1 MSLKQ
6 ICIINMYEKL
16 FKLLIYCGK
25 TIKILVIINK
35 LKNVD
40 GTMIIALYIAN
51 DSNSKEF
58 ANIIRETLLELDPEV
73 EIIKIEDEVLNE
85 DNWENLMKDFSI
97 QKANCIISVGDTGT
111 FLRVI
116 FLSKSSIPVVAASSE
131 SVSFFTEI
139 NPINLKY
146 TLASILKRKYDVDDY
161 HRVVFQDSVTNIPI
175 PALNEIAIFPKDSA
189 LLMNYTLIIDKNQL
203 YRGRAD
209 GLIVSTSLG
218 STGYALSSGGPIA
231 FGNPD
236 VLIIVPV
243 NPLNK
248 EHIPLVVPIDS
259 EIKLVNLRSR
269 SPLEVIIDGQMRIG
283 IDEEILVRK
292 SSSKARIIRLQAK
305 KNILAK
311 LRNRLVELDLRS
323 LERVPP
329 SAKYIFKLLL
339 TEGEMTQKELIESTG
354 LPNRTVRNA
363 LSILKEKGVINQRPH
378 LRDARQSIYFVD

>member
-1 MSLKQ
+1 
-6 ICIINMYEKL
+6 MYEKL

-378 LRDARQSIYFVD
+378 LRDARQSIYFVN

>member
-1 MSLKQ
+1 
-6 ICIINMYEKL
+6 
-16 FKLLIYCGK
+16 
-25 TIKILVIINK
+25 
-35 LKNVD
+35 
-40 GTMIIALYIAN
+40 MIMALYVSN
-51 DSNSKEF
+51 DSNSQKF
-58 ANIIRETLLELDPEV
+58 AGIIKETLLEIDPDV
-73 EIIKIEDEVLNE
+73 EIIEFEDDELNE
-85 DNWENLMKDFSI
+85 NNWENQMKDFST
-97 QKANCIISVGDTGT
+97 QKASCIISVGDAGT
-111 FLRVI
+111 FLRAI
-116 FLSKSSIPVVAASSE
+116 FLSRSSVPVVAASSE

-139 NPINLKY
+139 SPVNLQY
-146 TLASILKRKYDVDDY
+146 TLTSILNQKYDVDNY
-161 HRVVFQDSVTNIPI
+161 HRVVFLDSGRSMPI

-269 SPLEVIIDGQMRIG
+269 SPLEAIIDGQIRIG
-283 IDEEILVRK
+283 IDEEVLVRK
-292 SSSKARIIRLQAK
+292 SSSTARIIRFHAK

>member
-1 MSLKQ
+1 
-6 ICIINMYEKL
+6 
-16 FKLLIYCGK
+16 
-25 TIKILVIINK
+25 
-35 LKNVD
+35 
-40 GTMIIALYIAN
+40 MIIALYIAK
-51 DSNSKEF
+51 DSNSKNF
-58 ANIIRETLLELDPEV
+58 ANVIKETLAELDAETEIIEV
-73 EIIKIEDEVLNE
+73 EDETINE
-85 DNWENLMKDFSI
+85 ENWENLLKDFSTL
-97 QKANCIISVGDTGT
+97 KANCIVSVGDTGT
-111 FLRVI
+111 FLRAI
-116 FLSKSSIPVVAASSE
+116 FLSRSAIPVVAASSE

-139 NPINLKY
+139 NPVNLNY
-146 TLASILKRKYDVDDY
+146 TLTSILNRKYDIDNY
-161 HRVVFQDSVTNIPI
+161 HRVVFQDSVSKIPI
-175 PALNEIAIFPKDSA
+175 PALNEIAIFPEDSA
-189 LLMNYTLIIDKNQL
+189 LLMNYTLIVDKNQL

-231 FGNPD
+231 IGNPD
-236 VLIIVPV
+236 ILIIVPV

-248 EHIPLVVPIDS
+248 EHIPLVVPIESD
-259 EIKLVNLRSR
+259 IKLVNLRSR
-269 SPLEVIIDGQMRIG
+269 SPLKAIIDGQMRLG
-283 IDEEILVRK
+283 IDEEISIRK
-292 SSSKARIIRLQAK
+292 SSSTARIIRLQAK

-378 LRDARQSIYFVD
+378 LRDARQSIYFVE

>member
-1 MSLKQ
+1 
-6 ICIINMYEKL
+6 
-16 FKLLIYCGK
+16 
-25 TIKILVIINK
+25 
-35 LKNVD
+35 
-40 GTMIIALYIAN
+40 MIIALYIAN
-51 DSNSKEF
+51 DSNSKKF
-58 ANIIRETLLELDPEV
+58 ATTIKDTLLELDAEV
-73 EIIKIEDEVLNE
+73 EIIEFEDEELNE
-85 DNWENLMKDFSI
+85 NNWENQMKDLST

-111 FLRVI
+111 FLRAI
-116 FLSKSSIPVVAASSE
+116 FLSRSSIPVVAASPE

-139 NPINLKY
+139 NPINLNY
-146 TLASILKRKYDVDDY
+146 TLAGILNRKYDIDNY
-161 HRVVFQDSVTNIPI
+161 HRVVFQDSITKIPI

-189 LLMNYTLIIDKNQL
+189 MLMNYTLIIDKNQL

-269 SPLEVIIDGQMRIG
+269 SPLEAIIDGQMRIG

-292 SSSKARIIRLQAK
+292 SSSTARIIRLQAK

-311 LRNRLVELDLRS
+311 LRNRLVELDLRT
-323 LERVPP
+323 LDRVPP

-378 LRDARQSIYFVD
+378 LRDARQSIYFVE